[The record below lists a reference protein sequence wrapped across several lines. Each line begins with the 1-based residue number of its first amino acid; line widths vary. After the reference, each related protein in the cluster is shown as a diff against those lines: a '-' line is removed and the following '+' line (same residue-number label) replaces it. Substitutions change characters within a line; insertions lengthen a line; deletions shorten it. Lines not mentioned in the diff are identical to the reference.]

1 MSIDERINLLIQT
14 TELAQANGLF
24 TLDDAVVV
32 KTTIENLNKKINI
45 EASLALLI
53 KVAQLVQKK
62 GLFDLKQAF
71 HIYLAVNNL
80 IEDYKTEKEKDDEIK
95 KGLGTS
101 QKETKEAEETD
112 DTTAEA

>member
-1 MSIDERINLLIQT
+1 MSIDERISLLIQT
-14 TELAQANGLF
+14 TELAQSNGLF

-32 KTTIENLNKKINI
+32 KTTIENLNKKINV

-80 IEDYKTEKEKDDEIK
+80 IEDYKTEKEQEDEIK

-101 QKETKEAEETD
+101 QNEAEEAEETD